1 MIRSLTN
8 RHMSIRAFST
18 PKHSGQLNED
28 SYQCSSKGV
37 FAISDG
43 ASISFDSA
51 SWSKILV
58 RHYAREPDFSLKW
71 LSGAIAHFA
80 KIYNRES
87 LPWMQQAAFD
97 RGSFA
102 SLLGVRI
109 FDKGRFLKVFAVG
122 DSLAVLC
129 DGDEIH
135 DTHPYSGPEQFD
147 QRPQLLSTS
156 PDRNSFLSD
165 IVLQDDLY
173 AHWTF
178 SSLRKPALL
187 CMTDALGQW
196 VLSLRAK
203 RPSPISILRAIA
215 KPREFTKFVERERA
229 SGRIKRDD
237 TTLVIYG

>member
-1 MIRSLTN
+1 MAYQAEISRDNPTCFLFV
-8 RHMSIRAFST
+8 IGQ
-18 PKHSGQLNED
+18 SG
-28 SYQCSSKGV
+28 S
-37 FAISDG
+37 
-43 ASISFDSA
+43 
-51 SWSKILV
+51 
-58 RHYAREPDFSLKW
+58 
-71 LSGAIAHFA
+71 
-80 KIYNRES
+80 
-87 LPWMQQAAFD
+87 M
-97 RGSFA
+97 
-102 SLLGVRI
+102 
-109 FDKGRFLKVFAVG
+109 
-122 DSLAVLC
+122 
-129 DGDEIH
+129 DGDEIR

-215 KPREFTKFVERERA
+215 KPRDSQNSWNVKGLLGESSVTIRH
-229 SGRIKRDD
+229 S
-237 TTLVIYG
+237 

>member
-187 CMTDALGQW
+187 CMTDALGHW

>member
-1 MIRSLTN
+1 MP
-8 RHMSIRAFST
+8 IRAFSF
-18 PKHSGQLNED
+18 PKRPGERNED
-28 SYQCSSKGV
+28 SYRCSNNGV

-58 RHYAREPDFSLKW
+58 RHYTKEPTFSLKW
-71 LSGAIAHFA
+71 LSCAIEHFS
-80 KIYNRES
+80 KMYDRES

-122 DSLAVLC
+122 DALAVLC
-129 DGDEIH
+129 DGDQIQA
-135 DTHPYSGPEQFD
+135 TYPYSSPEQFD

-156 PDRNSFLSD
+156 HDQNLFLSD
-165 IVLQDDLY
+165 LDVQDDLY

-178 SSLRKPALL
+178 SGLRKPALL

-196 VLSLRAK
+196 VLSLK
-203 RPSPISILRAIA
+203 RTKKSAPISILRDISQP
-215 KPREFTKFVERERA
+215 KQFVKFVEQERG
-229 SGRIKRDD
+229 SGRLKRDD